1 MPDSDVFE
9 LSNGEIVVW
18 ADVGSVMLKVRPG
31 DPIELGE
38 GELDELDE
46 LIEALKRL
54 RTHIA

>member
-9 LSNGEIVVW
+9 PSNGEIVVW

-38 GELDELDE
+38 GELDEL
-46 LIEALKRL
+46 IEALKRL